1 MLARVES
8 DEVIDSTSKLVA
20 AIGALLFGKFGREKR
35 PSTLARTYVLLAGE
49 EGTRIQGARRTV
61 DIALDTSRW
70 PGGGLGRPKPSVPV
84 EFKSAAK
91 TTGESARFAVEKL
104 STSLGPASNTKKGR
118 PAPAIPETY
127 VRVASGTAETTKGAV
142 SALGTSFGAALPRH
156 ALRAPA
162 QHESRRMSA
171 ETTGF
176 NHVLLGRPRRL
187 DRHGILA
194 FLRSV
199 ALDRRG
205 MLELRRIARRGAA
218 SHVDPH
224 IRDELVIEQLAER
237 YLRGSLSLVHVR
249 PRDVGIE
256 LEGFLIEGAEATPL
270 TGPTNEAGDL
280 RPAPEVPPSI
290 PCSRASSPIRSSTP
304 RSKLVAKL
312 GELLFGAFGLQKRPS
327 TLARESSCSS
337 PPTRRAA

>member
-1 MLARVES
+1 MTFFRTGMGLFQLGRPRLPSRDEVSTLLVQLAEKPGGMRYLRGVLADDVPREALDGLPDIEVLRRLVARITTGHVSFVFLRPRDHEAPGFFVEGDATAAVTGPENKAGDLRPAPEVPPEYPVLARVES

-142 SALGTSFGAALPRH
+142 SALGTSFG
-156 ALRAPA
+156 
-162 QHESRRMSA
+162 
-171 ETTGF
+171 
-176 NHVLLGRPRRL
+176 
-187 DRHGILA
+187 
-194 FLRSV
+194 
-199 ALDRRG
+199 
-205 MLELRRIARRGAA
+205 ELFR
-218 SHVDPH
+218 
-224 IRDELVIEQLAER
+224 
-237 YLRGSLSLVHVR
+237 
-249 PRDVGIE
+249 
-256 LEGFLIEGAEATPL
+256 ATPFVRQRN
-270 TGPTNEAGDL
+270 T
-280 RPAPEVPPSI
+280 
-290 PCSRASSPIRSSTP
+290 SP
-304 RSKLVAKL
+304 V
-312 GELLFGAFGLQKRPS
+312 E
-327 TLARESSCSS
+327 
-337 PPTRRAA
+337 